1 MFRRGREVGMDGGSE
16 GEGSEGVREGGR
28 EEGDIV
34 LIVEYIYLPLLYRLL
49 LLL

>member
-1 MFRRGREVGMDGGSE
+1 MEEVRGGGWGGSE
-16 GEGSEGVREGGR
+16 GGRGGGR

-49 LLL
+49 LLH

>member
-1 MFRRGREVGMDGGSE
+1 MEEVRGGGW
-16 GEGSEGVREGGR
+16 GGSEGVRGGGR

-49 LLL
+49 LLH